1 MKTVKCASLYGV
13 FIVTLF
19 CASSSCK
26 KSSNSSS
33 NSNSS
38 NVSFQ
43 WSGQTTVMT
52 GILDTV
58 HDFNFIGS
66 GFLPGST
73 DTTQFNIVIPNLL
86 VVPTFTLTGLYSDTA
101 ANYDQTAT
109 FSLVDPISG
118 LAYQDNTSSLHPF
131 SLTVS
136 ANNGHS
142 LTATFTGMVYRT
154 NGTGADSLMISNGH
168 LTINY

>member
-26 KSSNSSS
+26 KSDSPSSS
-33 NSNSS
+33 NSQ

-43 WSGQTTVMT
+43 WSGQSTVMT
-52 GILDTV
+52 GILDTIHV
-58 HDFNFIGS
+58 FTFIGN

-73 DTTQFNIVIPNLL
+73 DTTQFNIVIPNLQT
-86 VVPTFTLTGLYSDTA
+86 VPTFTLSGMYSDTA
-101 ANYDQTAT
+101 ANYDQSAT

-118 LAYQDNTSSLHPF
+118 LAYQDNTASLHPF
-131 SLTVS
+131 SLTIT

-142 LTATFTGMVYRT
+142 LSATFSGMVYRT
-154 NGTGADSLMISNGH
+154 NGAGADSLMISNGH
-168 LTINY
+168 LTVDY